1 MPRAIAFSELGAS
14 GCMSFASASIL
25 SETDVFC
32 ALLCLRALGFQHL
45 LIISG
50 AGVAAATTPG
60 SCGPGMPRSLPSL
73 LQRFRHFLGTRHA
86 SDGGLLLYF
95 CYYELYLDTV
105 RVILGSMRI

>member
-14 GCMSFASASIL
+14 DCMSFASASIL
-25 SETDVFC
+25 RGTDVFC

-73 LQRFRHFLGTRHA
+73 FQHFRHFLGTGIGWRA
-86 SDGGLLLYF
+86 AAVFFVTMS
-95 CYYELYLDTV
+95 
-105 RVILGSMRI
+105 